1 MDFLGPLPKSKTG
14 KDMILVVIDRLTK
27 MAHFIPTQSTVTS
40 KETADL
46 FLQNIFR
53 QHGLPSTIVS
63 DRDPRFTA
71 KFWTALQEALGVKLL
86 ISTADYLQT
95 DGQSEAAVK
104 IIQKLLR
111 PFVYQDQD

>member
-1 MDFLGPLPKSKTG
+1 MDFLRPLLKSKTS

-63 DRDPRFTA
+63 DQDLRFTA

-86 ISTADYLQT
+86 ILIADHLQT

-111 PFVYQDQD
+111 PFVY